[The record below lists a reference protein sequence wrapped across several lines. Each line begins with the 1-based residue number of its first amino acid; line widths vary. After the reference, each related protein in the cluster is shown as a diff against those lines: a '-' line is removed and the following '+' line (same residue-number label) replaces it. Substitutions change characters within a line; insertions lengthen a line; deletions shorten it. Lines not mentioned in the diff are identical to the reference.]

1 MSPRLE
7 ILKIDSS
14 ILVWPML
21 KPAPK
26 FFCSVESKTKTTFLH
41 LDNIVSIC

>member
-7 ILKIDSS
+7 IFKIDRS

-26 FFCSVESKTKTTFLH
+26 FYCSVESKTKLH
-41 LDNIVSIC
+41 FFI